1 MNNTGPTQFFAFKM
15 FSKQLY
21 GRIKTGQYAN
31 LGCYGNWDINFL
43 WQDQLKGTVI
53 KEMPS
58 SEFTYGPDNFF
69 VAIYKSEM
77 LLFAFEVKPSD
88 FFF

>member
-1 MNNTGPTQFFAFKM
+1 M

-21 GRIKTGQYAN
+21 GRLKNKEFAEH
-31 LGCYGNWDINFL
+31 GCYGNWDISFL
-43 WQDQLKGTVI
+43 WQDQLRGTVT

-58 SEFTYGPDNFF
+58 SQYKFGPEKFYVGVFKGD
-69 VAIYKSEM
+69 M
-77 LLFAFEVKPSD
+77 LLFGFEAKPSD

>member
-1 MNNTGPTQFFAFKM
+1 M
-15 FSKQLY
+15 FTKQLY
-21 GRIKTGQYAN
+21 GRIKNTEFTQT
-31 LGCYGNWDINFL
+31 GCYGNWDINFL

-58 SEFTYGPDNFF
+58 SEYIFGPEKFH
-69 VAIYKSEM
+69 VAIYKAES
-77 LLFAFEVKPSD
+77 LFFGFEVKPSD